1 MTALPVPPHP
11 ILACIAE
18 IGAGLDAVMDAQPV
32 YLSTTEK
39 ATALRELA
47 VLFARVAALRLRVMA
62 AADDV
67 AEADGARDIAAWVSH
82 ATLAEP
88 DVTRA
93 EQRLAHS
100 LDRDR
105 PRVAQ
110 ALAAGICSMAQA
122 QVIVRSL
129 GELPAR
135 VGAEVVAQ

>member
-1 MTALPVPPHP
+1 MTALPVTQHT

-18 IGAGLDAVMDAQPV
+18 IAAALDTVVDEQPV
-32 YLSTTEK
+32 YLSTSEK
-39 ATALRELA
+39 GAALRELTA
-47 VLFARVAALRLRVMA
+47 LAARVSALRLRVMA

-67 AEADGARDIAAWVSH
+67 AEVEGARDIAAWVSH

-122 QVIVRSL
+122 HVIVRSL
-129 GELPAR
+129 GEL
-135 VGAEVVAQ
+135 